1 MRFQKE
7 DLALLIFV
15 DDMIM
20 HLEKDKR
27 IIEKLLESLSKLSNA
42 TEYDTSVSYQ
52 LYSYILATITK
63 EIKSTPFTIAS
74 QNIKN
79 LY

>member
-52 LYSYILATITK
+52 LYS
-63 EIKSTPFTIAS
+63 
-74 QNIKN
+74 
-79 LY
+79 